1 MKNKMTVVFII
12 VAILLA
18 ASQALTVIQTARC
31 RTSVEELAA
40 RIDGLIGNADTRID
54 SVEEGIN
61 KLADREDDGRISEIL
76 EKLDLLSSKS
86 DTQISQTAGMKKTY
100 DDLYE
105 EQRKKTLD
113 TTSQDTAVAQI
124 KKDAESYF
132 SQKNYAAA
140 YREFVKVLSYQKD
153 DMESRLKKMK
163 SLYYKNRAD
172 SSKYTEIL
180 EDIRILKANGH
191 CDSEASEIERI
202 ILAEREGLSD

>member
-1 MKNKMTVVFII
+1 MKNKEI
-12 VAILLA
+12 VAFISIAVLLA
-18 ASQALTVIQTARC
+18 ASQAFTVIQTARC
-31 RTSVEELAA
+31 RASVENLSA
-40 RIDGLIGNADTRID
+40 RIDEFITQTGTQLEGVR
-54 SVEEGIN
+54 EEMRELEELQKTGTAGIW
-61 KLADREDDGRISEIL
+61 ESL
-76 EKLDLLSSKS
+76 EVLSSKS
-86 DTQISQTAGMKKTY
+86 DAQMSQTAGMKKTY

-124 KKDAESYF
+124 KKDAEAYF

-180 EDIRILKANGH
+180 EDIRILKANGLM
-191 CDSEASEIERI
+191 DSEATEIERI
-202 ILAEREGLSD
+202 ITAEREGLDG

>member
-1 MKNKMTVVFII
+1 MKNKVTVFFII
-12 VAILLA
+12 VAALLA
-18 ASQALTVIQTARC
+18 ASQVFTVIQTARC
-31 RTSVEELAA
+31 RASVDELSA
-40 RIDGLIGNADTRID
+40 RIDEFIDHADTQLEGLREEMRMLSEIQKT
-54 SVEEGIN
+54 STEGIW
-61 KLADREDDGRISEIL
+61 ES
-76 EKLDLLSSKS
+76 LDLLNSKS
-86 DTQISQTAGMKKTY
+86 DAQMSQTAGMKKTY

-124 KKDAESYF
+124 KKDAEAYF

-180 EDIRILKANGH
+180 EDIRILKANGLM
-191 CDSEASEIERI
+191 DGEATEIERT
-202 ILAEREGLSD
+202 ILAEREGLDG

>member
-1 MKNKMTVVFII
+1 MKNKEIIAFISI
-12 VAILLA
+12 AVLLA
-18 ASQALTVIQTARC
+18 ASQAFTVIQTARC
-31 RTSVEELAA
+31 RASVESLSA
-40 RIDGLIGNADTRID
+40 RIDEFITQTGTQLEGVR
-54 SVEEGIN
+54 EEMRELEELQKTGTAGIW
-61 KLADREDDGRISEIL
+61 ESL
-76 EKLDLLSSKS
+76 EVLSSKS
-86 DTQISQTAGMKKTY
+86 DAQMSQTAGMKKTY

-124 KKDAESYF
+124 KRDAEKYYSE
-132 SQKNYAAA
+132 KNYAAA

-180 EDIRILKANGH
+180 EDIRILKANGLM
-191 CDSEASEIERI
+191 DSEATEIERI
-202 ILAEREGLSD
+202 ITAEREGLDG